1 MVQGKNKGH
10 WYEDGIAQKLLERKI
25 VVKQICPNHKYEKF
39 SSVQEKCPSCNVDL
53 QLTAGSGNQED
64 VIFRHEG
71 KDFSLE
77 IKNNSSDPDW
87 GQCKLTPTLK
97 NGKWVWDYS
106 DKAKKTKSK
115 LLEYY
120 NQYEFKDGSKGLV
133 EYLKNKNIIPNK
145 HRIPNKELT
154 FAMRKEDQKKFE
166 DTKHKISTLSFAKFH
181 EKKSDYVQVGRKGK
195 TLNQKYGFYHINNDS
210 ANLGTEQFDAEFTLR
225 FRAKTINTHFPICPK
240 CGKERAPGTKPKC
253 NSCKI
258 EIPKDYSIGHK
269 CPTCFKYEKKEKD
282 KNEII
287 PYKKFNHR
295 NDDYDFFV
303 IILNPKI
310 KKISKFNIEKEDG
323 QEFPPIHS

>member
-1 MVQGKNKGH
+1 MVQGPNKGH
-10 WYEDGIAQKLLERKI
+10 RYEDGIAQKLLERKI

-77 IKNNSSDPDW
+77 VKNNPKDPDW
-87 GQCKLTPTLK
+87 GQCVLKPTPK

-120 NQYEFKDGSKGLV
+120 NQYKFNDGSKGLL

-145 HRIPNKELT
+145 YRIPNKELT
-154 FAMRKEDQKKFE
+154 FTMKKEDQKKFE
-166 DTKHKISTLSFAKFH
+166 DTDHEISSAAFAKFH
-181 EKKSDYVQVGRKGK
+181 EQKSDYVQIGRKGK

-210 ANLGTEQFDAEFTLR
+210 ANLGTEEFDAVFELR
-225 FRAKTINTHFPICPK
+225 FRAKTINTHFPICPN
-240 CGKERAPGTKPKC
+240 CGKECDPGTKPKC
-253 NSCKI
+253 TSCKI
-258 EIPKDYSIGHK
+258 EIPVSATIGHK

-287 PYKKFNHR
+287 HYKKFNHR
-295 NDDYDFFV
+295 DDDYNFFV
-303 IILNPKI
+303 LIHKPKI
-310 KKISKFNIEKEDG
+310 TKKSKFNIEKEES